1 MNVKK
6 NITNEMIVIGQH
18 PDYKTEIVEIL
29 RSNLS
34 PRLMR
39 ERMLTYHENDIAAA
53 LELLKKDER
62 NKLYSILDTATLA
75 NILEYSGRLN
85 EYISELSI

>member
-6 NITNEMIVIGQH
+6 NISNETVVIAQY

-29 RSNLS
+29 RSNLT

-39 ERMLTYHENDIAAA
+39 EKILASHENDIAAA

-62 NKLYSILDTATLA
+62 NKQLIFYFT
-75 NILEYSGRLN
+75 
-85 EYISELSI
+85 